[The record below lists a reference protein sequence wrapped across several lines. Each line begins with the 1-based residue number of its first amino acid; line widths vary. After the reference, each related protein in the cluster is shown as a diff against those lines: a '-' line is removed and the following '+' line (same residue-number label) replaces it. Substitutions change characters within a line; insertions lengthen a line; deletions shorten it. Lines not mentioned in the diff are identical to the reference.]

1 MVKVI
6 RRNPDGTVRAIE
18 NSNGGGGSNKN
29 SPLKQFKAVVQG
41 FSSPKDISVE
51 TQKALAKL
59 DVSGIKYKDLA
70 KFGLDKSLS
79 KDQFKE
85 FKGLFKDAQ
94 KDNASVKKIGRKEIK
109 ELAKF
114 AQGAVVDAKL
124 DNLQTEVDQLIPDVP
139 SQADLQR
146 GRLASLDMSIFARR
160 AVNRARGVRGA
171 VSTGLGGASNY
182 GASLARISLGAM

>member
-1 MVKVI
+1 MVQVI

-18 NSNGGGGSNKN
+18 NSNGGSGKN
-29 SPLKQFKAVVQG
+29 TPLKQFKAVIQG
-41 FSSPKDISVE
+41 LSSPKDVSKE

-79 KDQFKE
+79 KGQFKE

-94 KDNASVKKIGRKEIK
+94 KDNAKVKKVGRKEIK

-124 DNLQTEVDQLIPDVP
+124 ENIQDKVDELVPDVP
-139 SQADLQR
+139 TAQDIQR
-146 GRLASLDMSIFARR
+146 GRLATLDMSIFARR
-160 AVNRARGVRGA
+160 AVNRATGIRGA
-171 VSTGLGGASNY
+171 VSTGLGGSNSY
-182 GASLARISLGAM
+182 GKSLARISIGAM